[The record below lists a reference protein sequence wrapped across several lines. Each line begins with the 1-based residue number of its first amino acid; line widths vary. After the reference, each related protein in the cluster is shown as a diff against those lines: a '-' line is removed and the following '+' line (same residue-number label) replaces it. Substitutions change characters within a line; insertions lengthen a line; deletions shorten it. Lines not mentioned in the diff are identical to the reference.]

1 MSLSYV
7 CGSDDN
13 GRIARRPD
21 RVRQVDSI
29 ASIGERRQRIRGV
42 PSRRRHSNTNSSERY
57 APMPPSDRISMTL
70 TSDHQTHLHH
80 IFYALCQER
89 KWALGLP
96 TCFDFG
102 YLEADNRRVQARI
115 VFDGVRPKILFHP
128 MAFDE
133 CQGYLVKGLLHHELC
148 HFILGP
154 QVGHGPQFSKCEQAW
169 ESFYLFKSESA
180 NFARTLNRR
189 KPRYV
194 LSCESCGLKFERDN
208 IPAGRLSCRGCCEK
222 YSNGLHDDNYN
233 LHIGVVSMSES

>member
-1 MSLSYV
+1 MLVSYS
-7 CGSDDN
+7 CASGAKD
-13 GRIARRPD
+13 RRTTRRPRRD
-21 RVRQVDSI
+21 RQASSI
-29 ASIGERRQRIRGV
+29 SSVVKSRTGIHCVETRERHFNQTRLGDASR
-42 PSRRRHSNTNSSERY
+42 
-57 APMPPSDRISMTL
+57 MTL
-70 TSDHQTHLHH
+70 TSEHQTHLHH
-80 IFYALCQER
+80 IFYALCRER

-115 VFDGVRPKILFHP
+115 VLGGMKPTILFHP

-133 CQGYLVKGLLHHELC
+133 CQGHLVKGLLHHELC
-148 HFILGP
+148 HHILGP
-154 QVGHGPQFSKCEQAW
+154 EVGHGPAFVELEQAW
-169 ESFYLFKSESA
+169 EYYFMFKYETV

-222 YSNGLHDDNYN
+222 YSNGQHDDNYN